1 VKVEPLLLPPRVQDL
16 LEVRVA
22 VPRSLDQYSC
32 IHELEGPTRNL
43 PSHRFTV
50 DRLQETR
57 HRGKVGARI
66 MGCVVKAPPVFAVGD
81 VVSLADWNPVVK
93 AVVGEGRAVRGVRY
107 LYHEWASMVSSG
119 FIVL

>member
-1 VKVEPLLLPPRVQDL
+1 VKVEPLLLPPRVQNL

-32 IHELEGPTRNL
+32 IHELEGLTRNL

-57 HRGKVGARI
+57 HRGKVDARI
-66 MGCVVKAPPVFAVGD
+66 MGYVVKAPQFLPSAM
-81 VVSLADWNPVVK
+81 L
-93 AVVGEGRAVRGVRY
+93 
-107 LYHEWASMVSSG
+107 
-119 FIVL
+119 